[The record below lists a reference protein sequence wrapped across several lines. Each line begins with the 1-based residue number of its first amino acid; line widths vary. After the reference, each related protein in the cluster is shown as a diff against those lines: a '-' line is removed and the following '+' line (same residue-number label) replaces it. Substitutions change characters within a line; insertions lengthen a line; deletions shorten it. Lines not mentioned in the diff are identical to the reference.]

1 LNRQAAS
8 CDEQRKASGRT
19 SCAAG
24 FIDGALLRILS
35 TILAAAIIL
44 HGATAMAQQQSPPP
58 DLGLREIA
66 DSDMERYIAKSN
78 GVVGLLNAS
87 LRGKES
93 WNRYLSW
100 ADAKRGPT
108 GKERIIYGLYSVGS
122 SAKGA
127 IEKARKAAD
136 DKPAIPALDDAT
148 RQLASTFETLIPIL
162 NEAEAYYDRKDYLSD
177 DMAGGKALHEK
188 LVRAATAFL
197 AARATT
203 ETLQNQ
209 FKDVLDREQLAKI
222 EKAEGKSVRWQ
233 VRNTMMLAKT
243 AVDLMPSN
251 PKGGADLKP
260 FDAALADF
268 GIAVR
273 DFDTAIR
280 ESGKSTSIDSYPR
293 DILGKLREMR
303 DNIAKGRA
311 DNMTYSMDYN
321 GVIQRYNTMVT
332 MSNAFR

>member
-1 LNRQAAS
+1 M
-8 CDEQRKASGRT
+8 D
-19 SCAAG
+19 
-24 FIDGALLRILS
+24 
-35 TILAAAIIL
+35 
-44 HGATAMAQQQSPPP
+44 
-58 DLGLREIA
+58 
-66 DSDMERYIAKSN
+66 RYIAKSN
-78 GVVGLLNAS
+78 GVVELLNAS

-100 ADAKRGPT
+100 ADVKRGPT

-122 SAKGA
+122 SAKTA
-127 IEKARKAAD
+127 IEKARKSAA
-136 DKPAIPALDDAT
+136 DKPAIPALDEAT
-148 RQLASTFETLIPIL
+148 RQLASAFETLIPIL

-177 DMAGGKALHEK
+177 NMAGGKALHER
-188 LVRAATAFL
+188 LVPAATAFL

-203 ETLQNQ
+203 DALQDQ
-209 FKDVLDREQLAKI
+209 FKSMLDRAELAKI

-233 VRNTMMLAKT
+233 VRNTMVLAKK

-251 PKGGADLKP
+251 PKGGADLHQ
-260 FDAALADF
+260 FDAALGEF
-268 GIAVR
+268 GNAVR

-311 DNMTYSMDYN
+311 DNMTFSMDYN
-321 GVIQRYNTMVT
+321 GVIQRYNMMVT